1 MIGPA
6 FYAGFRDLGLVPE
19 VGRRAVHAVFGRAS
33 RSLARRP
40 TGDLGF
46 YETTFLTMQKKIFED
61 QAAMHEAYI
70 ARGIRQ
76 IEELYRARI
85 IDPAPLEGWR
95 QIDIGRRNS
104 DATLVD
110 RGNRTLLFREQFDI
124 IDRFYLQMLRYHWP
138 EGRAFTYLL
147 PLPGPPSVP
156 GPRPFSER
164 YPPTLGARVPRAAIS
179 LRTPLADG
187 NIAVFA
193 NRWKLIDDDTLPD
206 YLAFVRAHPG
216 EARALVATPVSRRM
230 TRYRLLARAG
240 RLVAAALTRWD
251 VDLGPLPAQP
261 RGIAVAGPKPLLAA

>member
-1 MIGPA
+1 VDENRRTVEAVYAYYGRLFLDRPYFKWAGLANMIGPA

-19 VGRRAVHAVFGRAS
+19 VRRRAVHAVFGRAS
-33 RSLARRP
+33 RSLARRA

-61 QAAMHEAYI
+61 QAPMHEAYI

-85 IDPAPLEGWR
+85 IDAAALEAWR

-138 EGRAFTYLL
+138 EVGRS
-147 PLPGPPSVP
+147 P
-156 GPRPFSER
+156 
-164 YPPTLGARVPRAAIS
+164 IC
-179 LRTPLADG
+179 
-187 NIAVFA
+187 
-193 NRWKLIDDDTLPD
+193 
-206 YLAFVRAHPG
+206 
-216 EARALVATPVSRRM
+216 
-230 TRYRLLARAG
+230 
-240 RLVAAALTRWD
+240 
-251 VDLGPLPAQP
+251 
-261 RGIAVAGPKPLLAA
+261 